1 MSAQFDAFW
10 AAYPRREG
18 KANCQKLWQQ
28 KKLDDLS
35 LVIVAHLKKRVQ
47 DDQKWK
53 DGYIKMPLT
62 WLRGECWTDEYQT
75 VKPKW
80 TPGKSVE
87 DSLPRIPDPQQCP
100 YKVMLN
106 LRLLGYLL
114 QRKGVDTDKLR
125 NAVRVRN
132 EIAGEMKLMW
142 GDKANNEELK
152 DLSDGYLRKLKAAL
166 V

>member
-10 AAYPRREG
+10 AVYPRREA
-18 KANCQKLWQQ
+18 KAACVKKWQA
-28 KKLDDLS
+28 KKLDDKADL
-35 LVIVAHLKKRVQ
+35 IVAHLKKRVKV
-47 DDQKWK
+47 DKKWL
-53 DGYIKMPLT
+53 DGYIPMPATFLSQER
-62 WLRGECWTDEYQT
+62 WLDEYQT
-75 VKPKW
+75 VQPRFV
-80 TPGKSVE
+80 PGKSVE
-87 DSLPRIPDPQQCP
+87 DSLPRIPDPQQDP

-114 QRKGVDTDKLR
+114 QRKGVSTDKLR

-152 DLSDGYLRKLKAAL
+152 DLSDGYLAKLKAAL
-166 V
+166 A

>member
-1 MSAQFDAFW
+1 MNNFDAFW
-10 AAYPRREG
+10 LAYPKKVG
-18 KANCQKLWQQ
+18 KASAL
-28 KKLDDLS
+28 KKWNLKHLDDKATF
-35 LVIVAHLKKRVQ
+35 IVEHVKKRAK
-47 DDQKWK
+47 DDKRWA
-53 DGYIKMPLT
+53 DGFVLDPATFLNQERWDDDYERT
-62 WLRGECWTDEYQT
+62 
-75 VKPKW
+75 KPKW

-166 V
+166 A